1 MINELS
7 LQSVHGRSDRQMQKC
22 LSPTSHNAPLA
33 IFVHLHAAPFVNVGI
48 LTTLFQRSFSHL
60 SIRTRLLGA
69 CVVLFSA
76 CGSLM
81 ALATEYWHLVVL
93 RMGIA
98 AGYKF
103 EIQI

>member
-1 MINELS
+1 
-7 LQSVHGRSDRQMQKC
+7 MQKC
-22 LSPTSHNAPLA
+22 LSPTLHNAPLA
-33 IFVHLHAAPFVNVGI
+33 IFVHLHTAPFVNVGI

-81 ALATEYWHLVVL
+81 ALSTEYWHLVVL